1 MLTPRIN
8 IANGVK
14 AVAEGANMPTT
25 IEATELFQQAGVL
38 FAPGK
43 AANAGGVATSGLEM
57 AQNAARLGWKAEK
70 VDARLHHIM
79 LISTMPVLS
88 MVVKVSK
95 PTTCRARTLP
105 VL

>member
-1 MLTPRIN
+1 
-8 IANGVK
+8 
-14 AVAEGANMPTT
+14 MPTT

-43 AANAGGVATSGLEM
+43 AANAGGVTTSGTEM

-79 LISTMPVLS
+79 LDIHHACVEHGGEGETNQLRAGREHCRFCEGCGCD
-88 MVVKVSK
+88 VKRGVI
-95 PTTCRARTLP
+95 
-105 VL
+105 

>member
-1 MLTPRIN
+1 M
-8 IANGVK
+8 
-14 AVAEGANMPTT
+14 
-25 IEATELFQQAGVL
+25 L

-79 LISTMPVLS
+79 LDIHHACVEYGGEASQTNYVRGANIAGF
-88 MVVKVSK
+88 VKV
-95 PTTCRARTLP
+95 ADAMIGQG
-105 VL
+105 VI